1 MHTYTMLHAQQMT
14 MKMQLIPWVQSLE
27 SGSEQLL
34 LDNLKKDPTVN
45 WLGCSTSRLQEAVAR
60 MQKQL
65 GVQLPLTINCLT
77 RSSYHP
83 NLHCDESYQLR
94 VDPKN
99 ESIIV
104 NANTEWGILR
114 SLATLS
120 QLVEYSGNLAHPTSI
135 QSCNLNDAPAF
146 TWRGLMLDPARHFL
160 PIKVIEET
168 LDLMFLFKL
177 SVLHLHLTDDQ
188 GFRFFS
194 PTYPELAEVGGE
206 GNYYTTI
213 QLKGLVQYA
222 SARGIRI
229 VPELDIP
236 GHCTSWLAAKP
247 EWGAG
252 SGVVREKDAVGK
264 KEAAKAKGDRKGTIN
279 AEHPSHHFG
288 GHKACLD
295 PGNPEIYKA
304 MAILL
309 DELAEVFPDEYV
321 HLGGDEVNP
330 EWWST
335 NAAVQEYMQSQQLD
349 TVSDLQNHFMTRVAR
364 LVHDLG
370 KKVVGWDE
378 ILHPDLSRSVV
389 IQSWRTAKYRDIA
402 LENGF
407 DCIFSSAYYLDLFYP
422 ADIHY
427 GFIPDAEPLALQE
440 QEAVIIDDARLAHIQ
455 ELNRWL
461 ANFHDRAAN
470 KMSGSNKETG
480 QILGGEACMWSELV
494 TEDLLHTR
502 IWSRMPVIAERFWSG
517 TTASADIYPRL
528 EASWEFM
535 NRLLGIDIYGPIEQ
549 FVASFNASIN
559 EQHLLRVLLLN
570 LEPVKGYARLL
581 GDQADARVSGTEV
594 SANRPYN
601 CDTAL
606 NHIVDLLPPESLS
619 ARKTLQLMHNCTD
632 SCDKDSLKMQ
642 AKDWCDQLLVVRK
655 LMVQDSRL
663 AEILPLSESL
673 AFMGDLL
680 SVWLSTKSATENT
693 TNFLTTKEIANA
705 LMQPACELVLP
716 ITLGLTEV

>member
-1 MHTYTMLHAQQMT
+1 MLPAHQKTKYMHLMPCAKSMDTLSAH
-14 MKMQLIPWVQSLE
+14 
-27 SGSEQLL
+27 LL
-34 LDNLKKDPTVN
+34 LDDSGTELDIQ
-45 WLGCSTSRLQEAVAR
+45 WLGCTTPRLRDAVAR
-60 MQKQL
+60 MQRQL
-65 GVQLPLTINCLT
+65 GVQLPLIINCLA
-77 RSSYHP
+77 RSSDHP
-83 NLHCDESYQLR
+83 DLHCDESYQLR

-99 ESIIV
+99 ESITV

-120 QLVEYSGNLAHPTSI
+120 QLVEYSGNAAHPTSI
-135 QSCNLNDAPAF
+135 ESCNIKDAPAF

-177 SVLHLHLTDDQ
+177 NVLHLHLTDDQ

-194 PTYPELAEVGGE
+194 PTYPELAEIGGE
-206 GNYYTTI
+206 GNYYTTD
-213 QLKGLVQYA
+213 QLKGLVQSA

-229 VPELDIP
+229 IPELDIP

-252 SGVVREKDAVGK
+252 ALDK
-264 KEAAKAKGDRKGTIN
+264 KGALDRKGTIN
-279 AEHPSHHFG
+279 AGHPSHNFG

-295 PGNPEIYKA
+295 PGNPEVYKA
-304 MAILL
+304 IAILL

-330 EWWST
+330 EWWNS
-335 NAAVQEYMQSQQLD
+335 NATVQEYMQSQQLD
-349 TVSDLQNHFMTRVAR
+349 TVSNLQNHFMTRIAR
-364 LVHDLG
+364 LAHDLG

-378 ILHPDLSRSVV
+378 ILHPDLSRSTV

-402 LENGF
+402 LESGF

-422 ADIHY
+422 ADTHW

-440 QEAVIIDDARLAHIQ
+440 QEAGILDDARLAHIQ
-455 ELNRWL
+455 GLNRWL
-461 ANFHDRAAN
+461 ANFHDKAAN
-470 KMSGSNKETG
+470 KMPGSNKKTG
-480 QILGGEACMWSELV
+480 QVLGGEACMWSELV
-494 TEDLLHTR
+494 TEELLHTR
-502 IWSRMPVIAERFWSG
+502 IWSRMPVIAERLWSG
-517 TTASADIYPRL
+517 STASADVYPRL
-528 EASWEFM
+528 EASWECM
-535 NRLLGIDIYGPIEQ
+535 NVLLGINIYEPIEQ
-549 FVASFNASIN
+549 FIASFNASIN
-559 EQHLLRVLLLN
+559 EIHLLRVLLQN

-601 CDTAL
+601 CDTPL
-606 NHIVDLLPPESLS
+606 NRIVDLLPPESLS
-619 ARKTLQLMHNCTD
+619 ARKTLQILRNCTD
-632 SCDKDSLKMQ
+632 NSARDSLKIQ
-642 AKDWCDQLLVVRK
+642 AKDWCEQLLIVRK

-673 AFMGDLL
+673 ALMGDLL
-680 SVWLSTKSATENT
+680 NTWLSTKNTAENS
-693 TNFLTTKEIANA
+693 TNCLTTKEIANA
-705 LMQPACELVLP
+705 LMLPACELVLP
-716 ITLGLTEV
+716 ITLGLSEV